1 MNAYTV
7 KCFGKAVIHGSK
19 FVYQTVPR
27 MLTIWLDIGEDNNMA
42 QQDVFKKMTD
52 DMSRT
57 IKAAPVYKVCF
68 FCCVEDVILYHQ
80 NY

>member
-7 KCFGKAVIHGSK
+7 KCFGKAVMHGSK

-27 MLTIWLDIGEDNNMA
+27 MLTIWLDIGEDDNMA

-57 IKAAPVYKVCF
+57 IKAAPVYKVRPIRPVKYC
-68 FCCVEDVILYHQ
+68 L
-80 NY
+80 

>member
-7 KCFGKAVIHGSK
+7 KCFGKAVMHGSK

-57 IKAAPVYKVCF
+57 IKAAPVYKVSTDSS
-68 FCCVEDVILYHQ
+68 VKHI
-80 NY
+80 NSNR